1 MPSHPPAPTPSPLR
15 ADTPMAPLADTS
27 IPTGQNRTAPALR
40 IRRFTAAH
48 EPSWLRCRV
57 LAFLDSA
64 YYDDVRRVR
73 PRGNDLELVAVI
85 GQEVVGILD
94 IEYAGELATI
104 DTIAV
109 HPDHRRRGI
118 ADALMDEALAL
129 LPAEVTTLDAW
140 TREDAAANAWYLAR
154 GMTASEHYLHV
165 YWNHDDAPEQG
176 AEESDAEGSDAEGP
190 DAGHQE
196 AQDQEAQ
203 DQEARSQGT
212 RDRGAGEAWT
222 SATGLLRPISV
233 FAHARL
239 EHEAELRA
247 RFARVHVCRRY
258 SLPLTTERADA
269 PHGRLREEDRHA

>member
-1 MPSHPPAPTPSPLR
+1 MPSHRSAPTPSPLR
-15 ADTPMAPLADTS
+15 
-27 IPTGQNRTAPALR
+27 TAPAFR
-40 IRRFTAAH
+40 IRRFTAAD

-73 PRGNDLELVAVI
+73 PRGNDLELVVVI

-94 IEYAGELATI
+94 IEYAGALAII

-118 ADALMDEALAL
+118 ADALLDEALAL
-129 LPAEVTTLDAW
+129 LPAEITALDAW

-154 GMTASEHYLHV
+154 GMTASDHYLHV
-165 YWNHDDAPEQG
+165 YWNHDDAREQG
-176 AEESDAEGSDAEGP
+176 AEGPDAEGP
-190 DAGHQE
+190 DAEGQDAGHQE
-196 AQDQEAQ
+196 AQDQEAR
-203 DQEARSQGT
+203 DLGS

-222 SATGLLRPISV
+222 STMGLLRPISV

-239 EHEAELRA
+239 EHEAELRE
-247 RFARVHVCRRY
+247 RFVRVHVCRRY

-269 PHGRLREEDRHA
+269 CHRHLREEDRHA